1 MQQTNPAS
9 FVWKGWKGT
18 KHGLTYVTHS
28 CWWHFHSSNI
38 LLPAS
43 NSPKMSLLANSM
55 VRSCQDLGCQMCL
68 KKKSDTSQVA
78 NNNNNNII
86 IIIIISIMIIIII
99 IFIIIIIIIIG
110 IIVITVLCLWLPA
123 PTSTST
129 VPHQDLREQIK
140 TWTPE
145 TQETSSPKKKN
156 SLLETEEWSSFC

>member
-55 VRSCQDLGCQMCL
+55 VRSCQDLGCQMCF
-68 KKKSDTSQVA
+68 KKKIRHIPGCQQQQQQHHHHHHHHDHHHHHLHHHHHHHRHHRHHGSMFVT
-78 NNNNNNII
+78 
-86 IIIIISIMIIIII
+86 
-99 IFIIIIIIIIG
+99 
-110 IIVITVLCLWLPA
+110 
-123 PTSTST
+123 TSTYEYFNSST
-129 VPHQDLREQIK
+129 SRLKRTNQDLDPWNSGNFE
-140 TWTPE
+140 
-145 TQETSSPKKKN
+145 SKKKN